1 MSRAQITLSSRSDRE
16 RAIHW
21 IGRAPAGTRV
31 VFRESKRTTEQND
44 RMWAMLT
51 DVASQLDW
59 HGKKLPPDDWKLLFL
74 DALSREERL
83 VPSLDGE
90 GFVDLGRS
98 SSNLGKR
105 DFSNLL
111 ELIGMFGAN
120 HGVIFHDSDSFQSA
134 PLAGTDK
141 PATGIIPTPSSV
153 AGNHSN
159 PSDVAPSDGRGE
171 GSSGSAS
178 LPSPISEIA

>member
-1 MSRAQITLSSRSDRE
+1 MSRAQITLSSRADRE

-21 IGRAPAGTRV
+21 IGRAPPGTRV

-90 GFVDLGRS
+90 GLVDLGRS
-98 SSNLGKR
+98 SSNLGKQ
-105 DFSNLL
+105 DFSNLI
-111 ELIGMFGAN
+111 ELIAAFGAN
-120 HGVIFHDSDSFQSA
+120 HGVIFHDSDSSSL
-134 PLAGTDK
+134 PRVTDT
-141 PATGIIPTPSSV
+141 PAAASEPPSRAV
-153 AGNHSN
+153 AGNNSN
-159 PSDVAPSDGRGE
+159 PSDLAPSAGHGG
-171 GSSGSAS
+171 GSVGSAS
-178 LPSPISEIA
+178 LPSPVREIA